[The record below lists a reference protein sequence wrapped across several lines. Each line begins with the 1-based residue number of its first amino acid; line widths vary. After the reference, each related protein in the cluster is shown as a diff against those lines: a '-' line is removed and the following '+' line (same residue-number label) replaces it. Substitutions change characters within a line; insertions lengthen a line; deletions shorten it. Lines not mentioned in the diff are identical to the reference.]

1 MRPDAGRPSSE
12 LDLHPLPAS
21 ARHGVLVGV
30 LLGRHAVAPRS
41 RVLALTVLLVPLAIV
56 WLGVDH

>member
-21 ARHGVLVGV
+21 ARHGV